1 MAEINPL
8 ALNIGS
14 EVHVLMIYPIVSNAY
29 PIRKDDIP
37 FLGPIYNGDSSI
49 SKDGIFRIDTRK
61 IEEIKINSDAIVLT
75 LGKVSNARISMFG
88 KPLDKTP
95 EKITLNTS
103 QFGITAF
110 MSYEEAE
117 AALTKYTRATI
128 PISTKDVYYYLTG
141 KTRRYLE
148 KLNFALTTPSE
159 AIKDI
164 MLNNPGKLSDGYHT
178 FNELYDHR
186 AALLVALTHLLP
198 NQSWKSKLHHD
209 GTMYDN
215 MFIVGIDLPD
225 GQISYHYDI
234 VPWWHRFKCKELDR
248 APEWDGHESNDVIA
262 RLCNIP
268 AYGYDWFSQPKEDK

>member
-1 MAEINPL
+1 MPETNPL
-8 ALNIGS
+8 SLNIGG
-14 EVHVLMIYPIVSNAY
+14 EVHILMLYPMVSDAY
-29 PIRKDDIP
+29 PIRNDDVP
-37 FLGPIYNGDSSI
+37 FLGLVYNGVSII
-49 SKDGIFRIDTRK
+49 SKEEIFRIDTRK
-61 IEEIKINSDAIVLT
+61 IEEIKITSDSVVLT
-75 LGKVSNARISMFG
+75 LGKALNVCASLYD
-88 KPLDKTP
+88 KPLVKTP
-95 EKITLNTS
+95 EMLTLNTA

-110 MSYEEAE
+110 LSYEEAE

-148 KLNFALTTPSE
+148 KLDFALTSPSE

-186 AALLVALTHLLP
+186 AALLVALIHLLP

-234 VPWWHRFKCKELDR
+234 DPWWHRFKCKELAC
-248 APEWDGHESNDVIA
+248 APEWDGHEPNDVIA
-262 RLCNIP
+262 RLCNVP
-268 AYGYDWFSQPKEDK
+268 AYGYDWFGQPKEDK